1 MINKIITFSV
11 RNKLIIFLGIAVLII
26 AGIVELKKLPI
37 DAVPDIT
44 DNQVQIITTIPNL
57 GATDIEKYVTAPLE
71 QATRNIPGIKQQ
83 RSFSRFGLSLLTIVF
98 NDDVNIY
105 WARQQV
111 AEKINEVKEV
121 IPAGMGL
128 PYMAPVTTGLGE
140 IYQYVVKPKKGYEQK
155 YSLTDLRDIQDWI
168 IRRKLLGT
176 KGVADVSTF
185 GGNLK
190 QIEISINPYQLQSLN
205 LSIQDVFQA
214 VEKNNQNTGG
224 GYIEKENNVYFIR
237 TEGLIKNKEDIE
249 NILITT
255 QNGTPLL
262 LKNVATV
269 TTGKALKYGATLYNA
284 EGEVTGAVVM
294 MLKGENSKNVIE
306 NIKAQIKEI
315 EKSLP
320 EGIAIEAFLDRT
332 KMIDNAITTVEKNL
346 IEGALI
352 VIFVLVIFLGNL
364 RAGLIVASVIPLS
377 MLFAI
382 IMMNIFGVSGNLMS
396 LGAIDFGL
404 LVDGAVIIV
413 EAVIHSFILVKQKK
427 DEDKNEVVIK
437 SASNIMN
444 AAIFGQII
452 ILIVY
457 IPILTLEGIEGKMFK
472 PMAQTVAFALM
483 GAFLLSLTY
492 VPTMCA
498 LLSKEIKIFSGTTK
512 FIHYLQNLYSK
523 ILSKALNKSKILI
536 TTAVILL
543 AISVVI
549 LSNMGGEFIPQLEEG
564 DFAVESRLITGS
576 SLTQTIST
584 TTKAADILLKNF
596 TEVEKVVTKI
606 GSGEIP
612 TDPMPLDAAD
622 LMVILKPKKEWTN
635 AKTFNELA
643 EKMGNKLKEL
653 PELSTGF
660 QFPVQMR
667 FNELMTGAKQ
677 DVVCKIFG
685 DDLTLLSQYADQVS
699 NVMKKING
707 IKDIY
712 VETVTGIPQI
722 IIQYNRVDMAK
733 FGVDVATINA
743 AIQAAYAGAKAGILF
758 EQDKRYDIVVRL
770 DAIDRN
776 NINQFKNL
784 PIKTNNGTIV
794 PLSML
799 ANVKIEEGPYQV
811 QREDGRRRIIT
822 GFNVR
827 GRDVKSVVTELE
839 KAIKQKIKLAP
850 GYYITFGGQYENL
863 INATQRLSI
872 VVPIAL
878 LFIAL
883 LLYIAFNSVQLTLI
897 IFSAIPFAAIGGIMA
912 LTLRGMPF
920 SISAGIGF
928 IALFGVAVL
937 NGIVMLAELKKVTF
951 NNNITNYKQLIIK
964 SASNRLRPVLITA
977 TAAALGFLPMALST
991 GAGAEVQKPLAT
1003 VVIGGLVSSTLLTL
1017 IILPLL
1023 FMIIKPFKPNSKLT
1037 VIIALLLFSSAAFSQ
1052 PKNVITFTA
1061 VKERILQKGK
1071 DIQVNKLKEKYQALL
1086 IKSAKEIPFAEINTE
1101 LGSVNSMFFDSK
1113 ISVLQPLAPIG
1124 FHKQNKNYLEQ
1135 LLQTATTETKITEAN
1150 LLQAT
1155 EKIYTNL
1162 LWFKA
1167 LQHIFFSAD
1176 TILQKAVQAVN
1187 AKYNR
1192 GDADLLEKLN
1202 IENLQQQYQ
1211 VQAKANQLNLEINS
1225 QLLSVLL
1232 DTTILFIPQE
1242 ELTNKK
1248 ELPDSSLLQ
1257 QNIYVRY
1264 YQQKLKETN
1273 ALILS
1278 EKSKLNPAFTIGYI
1292 NQSFNG
1298 WQQNKAGTEVFINN
1312 ENRFSSVVAGIS
1324 VPIFNKPQKNKI
1336 AALQQNIAIIDAEKN
1351 AIMQKN
1357 KLMYIEVLSEIK
1369 KQQLQ
1374 IDYYEQYGK
1383 PLVAAIQ
1390 KNANKNLQL
1399 GNINYIEWNTL
1410 MQKWLT
1416 IQTDYINAMYNYTIA
1431 TQQLTYLTY
1440 NGN

>member
-205 LSIQDVFQA
+205 ISIQEVFDA
-214 VEKNNQNTGG
+214 LEKSNQNTGG

-237 TEGLIKNKEDIE
+237 TEGLIKNIEDIE
-249 NILITT
+249 NIVIHN

-269 TTGKALKYGATLYNA
+269 NTGKALKYGATIYNN

-332 KMIDNAITTVEKNL
+332 KMIDNAIATVEKNL

-382 IMMNIFGVSGNLMS
+382 IMMNVFGVSGNLMS

-413 EAVIHSFILVKQKK
+413 EAVIHSFMVIKHKQKNIENK
-427 DEDKNEVVIK
+427 DEVVIT
-437 SASNIMN
+437 SAGNIMN

-498 LLSKEIKIFSGTTK
+498 LLSKEIKVFAFTNKLIN
-512 FIHYLQNLYSK
+512 YLQNAYSK
-523 ILSKALNKSKILI
+523 ILHRALNIPKTLI
-536 TTAVILL
+536 ITAIILL
-543 AISVVI
+543 GISI
-549 LSNMGGEFIPQLEEG
+549 YLLSKMGGEFIPELEEG
-564 DFAVESRLITGS
+564 DFAVEARLITGS

-596 TEVEKVVTKI
+596 AEVEKVVTKI

-612 TDPMPLDAAD
+612 TDPMPLEAAD

-635 AKTFNELA
+635 AKSFDELA

-653 PELSTGF
+653 PELATGF

-699 NVMKKING
+699 NVMKKIEG

-722 IIQYNRVDMAK
+722 TIQYNRIAMAK
-733 FGVDVATINA
+733 FGVDVTTINA

-770 DAIDRN
+770 DATQRN
-776 NINQFKNL
+776 NINNFKNL
-784 PIKTNNGTIV
+784 PIKTNNGTMV
-794 PLSML
+794 PLSMM
-799 ANVKIEEGPYQV
+799 ATVTTEEGPYQV
-811 QREDGRRRIIT
+811 QREDGRRRITT

-827 GRDVKSVVTELE
+827 GRDVKSIVNELE
-839 KAIKQKIKLAP
+839 NTIKKKIKLPP
-850 GYYITFGGQYENL
+850 GYYITYGGQYENL
-863 INATQRLSI
+863 IHATQRLSV

-878 LFIAL
+878 LFIAI
-883 LLYIAFNSVQLTLI
+883 LLYIAFNSVKLTLI

-912 LTLRGMPF
+912 LLLRGMPF

-937 NGIVMLAELKKVTF
+937 NGIVMLAELKKISF
-951 NNNITNYKQLIIK
+951 ANNYKQLIVQSSK
-964 SASNRLRPVLITA
+964 SRLRPVLITA

-1037 VIIALLLFSSAAFSQ
+1037 VIITLLLLSSAAFSQ

-1135 LLQTATTETKITEAN
+1135 LLQTANTETKISEAN
-1150 LLQAT
+1150 LLQAS

-1162 LWFKA
+1162 LWSKA

-1232 DTTILFIPQE
+1232 DTTTLFIPQE

-1248 ELPDSSLLQ
+1248 ALPDSSLLQ

-1357 KLMYIEVLSEIK
+1357 KLMYIEVLNEIK

-1416 IQTDYINAMYNYTIA
+1416 IQTDYINALYHYTIA